1 MNRTIRVLAAG
12 VSLVASIGLVG
23 VPAVTAAGP
32 ATGLAFQAQPGG
44 GAPGAA
50 WGQQP
55 VVRVVDASTQTVPA
69 STAAVTLAI
78 GSKPGGG
85 TLTCAGGRT
94 VAGGHGVRPF
104 RGLESH
110 SRG

>member
-55 VVRVVDASTQTVPA
+55 VVRVVDASTQTVTA

-78 GSKPGGG
+78 GSNPGGG
-85 TLTCAGGRT
+85 TLTCAGGLT
-94 VAGGHGVRPF
+94 VTAVNGVATFSGCAINNAG
-104 RGLESH
+104 
-110 SRG
+110 